1 LLHRVFGWDP
11 AAGDFSPGGPLFNPR
26 RQQGGGRHD
35 NPDLYG
41 ALYLSR
47 VEVSAIAEWLAPFRG
62 QPIST
67 TDLQR
72 TDGRL
77 SSIVGIDESSLGDLV
92 DLDEPRELAARF
104 LRPSA
109 VATYDRAITQPIA
122 RALFHEGV
130 GGFGWWSAL
139 EAQWPNVTLFAE
151 RVVSRIRVADGPRPL
166 TIADPALIAA
176 AAAVGVV
183 IAGRPPGR

>member
-11 AAGDFSPGGPLFNPR
+11 AASDSSPGGPLFNPR
-26 RQQGGGRHD
+26 GQQGGGRHD

-47 VEVSAIAEWLAPFRG
+47 LETSAIAEWLAPFRG
-62 QPIST
+62 QPIGAA
-67 TDLQR
+67 DLQR

-77 SSIVGIDESSLGDLV
+77 NSIVGIDESALDDLV
-92 DLDEPRELAARF
+92 DLDEPRELAARS

-122 RALFHEGV
+122 RGLFHEGIA
-130 GGFGWWSAL
+130 GFGWWSAL

-151 RVVSRIRVADGPRPL
+151 RVMVRISVADGPRPL

-183 IAGRPPGR
+183 IA